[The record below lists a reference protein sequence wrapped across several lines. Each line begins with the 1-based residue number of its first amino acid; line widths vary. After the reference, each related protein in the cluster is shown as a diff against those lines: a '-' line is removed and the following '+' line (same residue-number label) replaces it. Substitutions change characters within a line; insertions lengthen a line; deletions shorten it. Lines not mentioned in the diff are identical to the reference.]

1 MTRRKTGISC
11 FVSKA
16 ITESCVRDEWSE
28 DTHDEGKNCY
38 RTHQHIYNKKRRREK
53 GEEEKF
59 CEKNFLAWLMLMDL
73 RNVLHV
79 PFASRFPALS
89 DFF

>member
-59 CEKNFLAWLMLMDL
+59 CEKKLSRLAYAYG
-73 RNVLHV
+73 
-79 PFASRFPALS
+79 FAECAPCAIRFSFSGA
-89 DFF
+89 F